1 MPIYR
6 RACKF
11 SCLHLLLLLQ
21 FHFQIQHSC
30 SALRIVRNSG
40 KQAHQAVSHNY
51 QRVILGATY
60 QKNVKL
66 TIRISSS
73 LLVISSATWRYIFLY
88 CCGDVHPNPGP
99 NSTTSSESFTSSS
112 STTTNITLDTLN
124 QNHHLVFIHY
134 NVQSLL
140 PKLVILQAELY
151 AFDFIASTESWLH
164 LAIDTDELILP
175 SFSPPER
182 KDRQTDRHGGVILYV
197 KEYIHYL
204 RRHDLEPRVSS
215 VYGSKSS
222 TNTSTY
228 CLGVFYRPP
237 NALRIL
243 FSNRN
248 LNLAVDTGYSD
259 IIVTGDLTSTC

>member
-6 RACKF
+6 RTCKF
-11 SCLHLLLLLQ
+11 SCLLHLLLLLQ
-21 FHFQIQHSC
+21 FQFQIQHSY

-73 LLVISSATWRYIFLY
+73 LLVISSATWLYIFLY

-112 STTTNITLDTLN
+112 SATSNIILDTLN
-124 QNHHLVFIHY
+124 QNHHLAFIHY

-140 PKLVILQAELY
+140 PKLDILQAELY
-151 AFDFIASTESWLH
+151 AFDLIACTETWLH
-164 LAIDTDELILP
+164 PAIDTDELILP

-182 KDRQTDRHGGVILYV
+182 KDRQTDRHGVLSCMWRNA
-197 KEYIHYL
+197 YITVA
-204 RRHDLEPRVSS
+204 DTIWNPEVSS
-215 VYGSKSS
+215 VYGSTLS

-228 CLGVFYRPP
+228 CLGYSIDLLMQTQNTFQQLKPP
-237 NALRIL
+237 
-243 FSNRN
+243 
-248 LNLAVDTGYSD
+248 
-259 IIVTGDLTSTC
+259 ST